1 MPQSREK
8 SYYEIQLDHKQ
19 LIVVFFAVV
28 AICVVMFLL
37 GVMVGK
43 GRAVS
48 ALDVAAVQAKAPIQ
62 EKEPEA
68 LGEGKQSR
76 ASVAVPSPGANRTP
90 EAKKTAVLE
99 KAGTEPKETLSKAPA
114 AKPVSAATP
123 TAPAREASQATPT
136 PAVGALDISALPLN
150 IKEGYSIHIQ
160 SYVDR
165 KEAQDMRGKLKEA
178 GYPAYVDS
186 KVISDK
192 GRTYSVRVGKFVN
205 EADALKVKAKLE
217 KEQNLKKLW
226 IIRK

>member
-1 MPQSREK
+1 MPQYREK

-48 ALDVAAVQAKAPIQ
+48 ALDVPVAQAQVPVQ
-62 EKEPEA
+62 EKET
-68 LGEGKQSR
+68 EGPVEEKQSQ
-76 ASVAVPSPGANRTP
+76 APAGVPSP
-90 EAKKTAVLE
+90 EAKKTTAAAASA
-99 KAGTEPKETLSKAPA
+99 KPAATQTTPAPA
-114 AKPVSAATP
+114 KAAAATP
-123 TAPAREASQATPT
+123 TP
-136 PAVGALDISALPLN
+136 GAGAFNVSDLPLN
-150 IKEGYSIHIQ
+150 IKEGFSIHIQ
-160 SYVDR
+160 SYADR

-186 KVISDK
+186 RVVSDK

-217 KEQNLKKLW
+217 KEQNLKKTW